1 MCFVLRARWG
11 VGYNRAPATRRCRM
25 LFAASLR
32 RQPASTAGARAS
44 RERVRVRDESV
55 QLEHALDSLRP
66 SQRREAL
73 RRLLDAVGRGEIALP
88 EAGDAVNLHCHT
100 FFSYNVYGYSPTK
113 VAWLARKGGL
123 AAAGIVDFDVLDG
136 LAEFHEAGREV
147 GLKACVGIET
157 RVFLPEYADRVMNS
171 PGEPGIC
178 YHVGA
183 GFPTADLSAPLME
196 VLAGLQATSA
206 ERNRQLVGRVNAHLR
221 PVRLEYERD
230 VLPLTPSGNATE
242 RHICLAYARKARAA
256 FPSEEELA
264 GFWSERLGVE
274 AGGLDVPE
282 GIALQHAIR
291 AGLMKE
297 GGPGYVQ
304 PEAGSFPRME
314 AMNRFIV
321 EAGGIAA
328 YAWLDGTSEGED
340 DIEPLIATAMSSGA
354 DAINIVPDRNY
365 TPGKRDVRL
374 DNLERVVGLA
384 EELGLPV
391 IVGTE
396 MNSPGQKFVDDFE
409 SDELA
414 PLLPVFLKG
423 AHIVTAHTALERAGR
438 LGYASG
444 WARRSFPDRK
454 TRSEFYES
462 VGRAL
467 QPSGELAG
475 VEESTTPGAVLNAA
489 GRTSC

>member
-1 MCFVLRARWG
+1 MLVA
-11 VGYNRAPATRRCRM
+11 AP
-25 LFAASLR
+25 LR
-32 RQPASTAGARAS
+32 RQPAGAAGERAS
-44 RERVRVRDESV
+44 TETVYVRDESA
-55 QLEHALDSLRP
+55 QLEQALDSFRL
-66 SQRREAL
+66 SERREAL
-73 RRLLDAVGRGEIALP
+73 RRLLDAVGRGEIAVP
-88 EAGDAVNLHCHT
+88 EAGDSVNLHCHT
-100 FFSYNVYGYSPTK
+100 LFSYNVYGYSPMK
-113 VAWLARKGGL
+113 FAWLARRAGL
-123 AAAGIVDFDVLDG
+123 AAAGIMDFDVLDG
-136 LAEFHEAGREV
+136 LAEFYEAGREV

-196 VLAGLQATSA
+196 MLAGLRATST
-206 ERNRQLVGRVNAHLR
+206 ERNLQRIDRVNAHLR
-221 PVRLEYERD
+221 PVALEYERD
-230 VLPLTPSGNATE
+230 VLPLTPLGNATE

-264 GFWSERLGVE
+264 AFWSERLGVE

-282 GIALQHAIR
+282 GIALQQAIR
-291 AGLMKE
+291 ARLMKQS
-297 GGPGYVQ
+297 GPGYVQ
-304 PEAGSFPRME
+304 PDAGSFPKME

-340 DIEPLIATAMSSGA
+340 DIEPLMATAMSSGA
-354 DAINIVPDRNY
+354 DAINIIPDRNY
-365 TPGKRDVRL
+365 TPGKRDARL
-374 DNLERVVGLA
+374 DNLERVVALA

-423 AHIVTAHTALERAGR
+423 AHIVYAHTALERAAR
-438 LGYASG
+438 LGYTSA
-444 WARRSFPDRK
+444 WARRNFPDR
-454 TRSEFYES
+454 RSRNEFYES

-467 QPSGELAG
+467 QPSAEGALTG
-475 VEESTTPGAVLNAA
+475 VEESTTPGSVLKAA

>member
-1 MCFVLRARWG
+1 
-11 VGYNRAPATRRCRM
+11 
-25 LFAASLR
+25 
-32 RQPASTAGARAS
+32 
-44 RERVRVRDESV
+44 
-55 QLEHALDSLRP
+55 
-66 SQRREAL
+66 
-73 RRLLDAVGRGEIALP
+73 LP

-100 FFSYNVYGYSPTK
+100 FFSYNVYGYSPAK
-113 VAWLARKGGL
+113 FAWLARRAGL
-123 AAAGIVDFDVLDG
+123 AVGGIMDFDVLDG
-136 LAEFHEAGREV
+136 LAEFQEAARAV

-157 RVFLPEYADRVMNS
+157 RVFLPEYAEQVMNS

-196 VLAGLQATSA
+196 VLAGLRATSA
-206 ERNRQLVGRVNAHLR
+206 ERNRQLIERVNAHLR
-221 PVRLEYERD
+221 PVALEYERD

-242 RHICLAYARKARAA
+242 RHICLAYVRKARAA
-256 FPSEEELA
+256 FPSEGELA

-274 AGGLDVPE
+274 AGGMDVAE
-282 GIALQHAIR
+282 GIALPQAIR
-291 AGLMKE
+291 AGLMKQ

-304 PEAGSFPRME
+304 PDAGSFPSMK

-423 AHIVTAHTALERAGR
+423 AHIVTAHAALERAAR

-444 WARRSFPDRK
+444 WARRNFPDRR

-462 VGRAL
+462 VGRAM
-467 QPSGELAG
+467 QPSGEGVLAG

-489 GRTSC
+489 RRTSC